1 MPRILRIFNRMIIG
15 GPALN
20 VSLLT
25 KYLPAE
31 YETTL
36 VVGSPDSHEK
46 KADYLIE
53 KLGLE
58 PIMIPEMGRE
68 ISMVDDMVAYRKIKT
83 LIRKLKPDI
92 VHTHT
97 SKPGAIGRWA
107 AAACNVPVV
116 VHTFHGHVFHSY
128 FSPLKT
134 KMYIEIERRLAQ
146 KSNKLIAIS
155 DIQKKDLTEV
165 YKIAP
170 ESKVAVINLGL
181 NLDPF
186 KENMD
191 FKRQVFR
198 KQYLLEDDIIA
209 IGIIGRLAPIKN
221 HHLFIDAIQQL
232 HNSDSKK
239 IKGFIVGDGEC
250 RGQLEKY
257 CKEIG
262 IGFSTPE
269 QQDFTQPII
278 FTSWRTDIDVVNAGL
293 DIISLTSFN
302 EGTPVS
308 IIEAQ
313 AASKPVVSTWCGGIQ
328 DVVLNNE
335 PALLSAVGDNP
346 LFISNLTKVVENENL
361 RQSMSIRGANFAFS
375 KFGYHRLVHETD
387 ALYQKLLSEF
397 GR

>member
-1 MPRILRIFNRMIIG
+1 MIIG

-25 KYLPAE
+25 KYLPTE

-36 VVGSPDSHEK
+36 IVGSPDSHEK
-46 KADYLIE
+46 KADYLVE

-68 ISMVDDMVAYRKIKT
+68 ISMVDDMIAYRKIKS
-83 LIRKLKPDI
+83 LIRELKPDI

-146 KSNKLIAIS
+146 KSTKLIAIS
-155 DIQKKDLTEV
+155 EGQKNDLTEV

-170 ESKVAVINLGL
+170 DNKVAIINLGL

-186 KENMD
+186 KENME
-191 FKRQVFR
+191 FKRQQFR
-198 KQYLLEDDIIA
+198 SQFGLDNETIA

-221 HHLFIDAIQQL
+221 HHLFINAIKQL
-232 HNSDSKK
+232 LHSSTKK

-250 RGQLEKY
+250 REQLEKY

-269 QQDFTQPII
+269 NPNFAQPII
-278 FTSWRTDIDVVNAGL
+278 FTSWRTDIDVVNAGM
-293 DIISLTSFN
+293 DIITLTSFN

-313 AASKPVVSTWCGGIQ
+313 AASKPIVSTLCGSIV
-328 DVVLNNE
+328 DVVLENE
-335 PALLSAVGDNP
+335 TALLSPNENP
-346 LFISNLTKVVENENL
+346 SKFISNLKEVTENDAL
-361 RQSMSIRGANFAFS
+361 RQAMSIRGANFAFS
-375 KFGYHRLVHETD
+375 KFSYHRLIHETD
-387 ALYQKLLSEF
+387 ALYQQLLAQA